1 LTIEYINRIQN
12 NIPTEE
18 DWQGYQDDLD
28 ARFAYKL
35 FFGKNIVEVQP
46 VFQMNVI
53 ERAWE
58 LRALPVKAFQYY
70 VFALRDFIINNNH
83 VVDPNAPI
91 VVFINAAV
99 DCYFSLVQFK
109 LDEYPEHIL
118 PVMEALLP
126 SLHFI
131 SDHVTTFH
139 IDEEIYGSIPAR
151 LQRLLQRYR
160 QLRN

>member
-1 LTIEYINRIQN
+1 MKQIENE
-12 NIPTEE
+12 IPTEE

-28 ARFAYKL
+28 ARFAYQL

-58 LRALPVKAFQYY
+58 LRVLPVKAFQYY
-70 VFALRDFIINNNH
+70 VFALRDYIINNN
-83 VVDPNAPI
+83 NN
-91 VVFINAAV
+91 VVFTNAAV

-131 SDHVTTFH
+131 ADHVATFN
-139 IDEEIYGSIPAR
+139 IDEEIYGSLPAR
-151 LQRLLQRYR
+151 LQRLLERYR

>member
-1 LTIEYINRIQN
+1 MKQIENE
-12 NIPTEE
+12 IPTE

-28 ARFAYKL
+28 ARFAYQL

-58 LRALPVKAFQYY
+58 LRVLPVKAFQYY
-70 VFALRDFIINNNH
+70 VFALRDYIINNN
-83 VVDPNAPI
+83 NN
-91 VVFINAAV
+91 VVFTNAAV

-131 SDHVTTFH
+131 ADHVATFN
-139 IDEEIYGSIPAR
+139 INEEIYGSIPAR
-151 LQRLLQRYR
+151 LQRLLERYR

>member
-1 LTIEYINRIQN
+1 MKQIENK
-12 NIPTEE
+12 IPTAE

-28 ARFAYKL
+28 ARFAYPL

-58 LRALPVKAFQYY
+58 LRVLPVKAFQYY
-70 VFALRDFIINNNH
+70 VFALRDYIINHNN
-83 VVDPNAPI
+83 N
-91 VVFINAAV
+91 VVFTNAAV

-131 SDHVTTFH
+131 ADHVATFN
-139 IDEEIYGSIPAR
+139 IDEEIYGSTPAR
-151 LQRLLQRYR
+151 LQKLLQRYR

>member
-1 LTIEYINRIQN
+1 
-12 NIPTEE
+12 
-18 DWQGYQDDLD
+18 
-28 ARFAYKL
+28 
-35 FFGKNIVEVQP
+35 
-46 VFQMNVI
+46 MNVI

-58 LRALPVKAFQYY
+58 LRVLPVKAFQYY

-83 VVDPNAPI
+83 VVDPNAAI
-91 VVFINAAV
+91 VGDINAAV

-131 SDHVTTFH
+131 ADHVATFH

>member
-1 LTIEYINRIQN
+1 
-12 NIPTEE
+12 
-18 DWQGYQDDLD
+18 
-28 ARFAYKL
+28 
-35 FFGKNIVEVQP
+35 
-46 VFQMNVI
+46 MNVI

-58 LRALPVKAFQYY
+58 LRVLPVKAFQYY
-70 VFALRDFIINNNH
+70 VFALRDYIINNN
-83 VVDPNAPI
+83 NN
-91 VVFINAAV
+91 VVFTNAAV

-131 SDHVTTFH
+131 ADHVATFN
-139 IDEEIYGSIPAR
+139 IDEEIYGSLPAR
-151 LQRLLQRYR
+151 LQRLLERYR